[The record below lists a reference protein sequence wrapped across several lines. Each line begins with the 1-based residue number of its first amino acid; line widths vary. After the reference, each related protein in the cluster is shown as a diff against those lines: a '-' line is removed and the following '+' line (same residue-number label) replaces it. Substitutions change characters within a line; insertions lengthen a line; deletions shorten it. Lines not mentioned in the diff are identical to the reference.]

1 MNESLVN
8 AIVSIAVAIVGVAVL
23 AVIVSKNANTAGVIS
38 AASGGFAQDLGVA
51 VSPVTGGT
59 GYGSFGGSLAPQTSY
74 SF

>member
-8 AIVSIAVAIVGVAVL
+8 AVVSIAVAIVGVAVL

-51 VSPVTGGT
+51 VSPITGGG
-59 GYGSFGGSLAPQTSY
+59 GYGSFGGSLGPNWSQT
-74 SF
+74 F